1 MVAGCVGHV
10 AAVEYMSRITK
21 FRFDSSKS
29 KSRYGLLKVASLVL
43 LEAKEARISQ
53 YQMMNQ

>member
-1 MVAGCVGHV
+1 MLRLLSICL
-10 AAVEYMSRITK
+10 SRITK
-21 FRFDSSKS
+21 FRLDSSKS
-29 KSRYGLLKVASLVL
+29 KSRYGLLKVASFVL